1 MATEPPPAAGP
12 GCARRQSQ
20 SGRGKLV
27 NNQPRSIPATS
38 RASSPAPPRP
48 PRSRPAAPGTGVP
61 VPPLR
66 LQHSGTSVGASL
78 WSSGP
83 KRQQGDASRDRGDF
97 PGNFQLEFP
106 GDRRE
111 RGRTV
116 TGRAPKCCRG
126 CENAPGVPS
135 IQHRTSTAG
144 APGIH
149 PVPGMCRGI
158 TPSPGHHPRLHFP
171 APPCTQHPAPLGY
184 CHHGVSR
191 GFAASRGTGAS
202 RSITAPRAASHPT
215 APGAP
220 VHAAPPEA
228 SPDPGR
234 GGRVTPR
241 RYIRGYVR
249 ARGPALIPPPPP
261 PPLPPRPSHSIHTTP
276 PPPPSL
282 SAWPGAPRRQRRAA
296 AALAAPRPG
305 GRARGRRPGR
315 PAPSPV
321 AAAAARRG
329 RPPGGRRRR
338 RAVPRPPPVA
348 AVVRAARPRLAGRL
362 KGPAA
367 RAFPPRGAAA
377 APARAPSPARRC
389 PARGAG
395 GGGDMDG
402 GRRGTQRAA
411 ATAVTAG
418 RRRRAARRGA
428 MAAAAAGPGIGG
440 GGGGGPRYSLLA
452 EIGRGAYGVVYE
464 AVSGRSGARLAVKR
478 IRCDAP
484 ENVELALAEFWALT
498 SLRRQ
503 HPNVVRFEECVLQ
516 RHGLGQRM
524 SHGNKRSQLYLRLVE
539 TSLKGERILG
549 YAEEPC
555 YLWFVME
562 FCEGGDL
569 NQYVLSRRPD
579 PATNKSFML
588 QLTSAIAF
596 LHKNHIVHR
605 DLKPD
610 NILITEKSG
619 TPVLKVA
626 DFGLSKVCAGLTAR
640 GKEGGHENKNVN
652 VNKYWLSSA
661 CGSDFY
667 MAPEVWEGHYT
678 AKADIFALG
687 IIIWAMI
694 ERITFIDA
702 ETKKELLGTY
712 IKQGTEIVPVGE
724 ALLENPKM
732 ELHIPQ
738 KRRTSMS
745 EGIKQLLKDMLAAN
759 PQDRPDAFELETRM
773 DQVTCAA

>member
-1 MATEPPPAAGP
+1 MA
-12 GCARRQSQ
+12 
-20 SGRGKLV
+20 
-27 NNQPRSIPATS
+27 
-38 RASSPAPPRP
+38 
-48 PRSRPAAPGTGVP
+48 
-61 VPPLR
+61 
-66 LQHSGTSVGASL
+66 
-78 WSSGP
+78 
-83 KRQQGDASRDRGDF
+83 QQWVKKS
-97 PGNFQLEFP
+97 GNFESSSETGSADAVF
-106 GDRRE
+106 E
-111 RGRTV
+111 RPRCPADNGTAR
-116 TGRAPKCCRG
+116 GAGKC
-126 CENAPGVPS
+126 
-135 IQHRTSTAG
+135 
-144 APGIH
+144 
-149 PVPGMCRGI
+149 
-158 TPSPGHHPRLHFP
+158 
-171 APPCTQHPAPLGY
+171 
-184 CHHGVSR
+184 
-191 GFAASRGTGAS
+191 
-202 RSITAPRAASHPT
+202 
-215 APGAP
+215 
-220 VHAAPPEA
+220 
-228 SPDPGR
+228 GR
-234 GGRVTPR
+234 GGWKSTSCGAGSLFYPQIHGEQDGGVQSPEPGGLPATGSARNRMTSPGSPEWTDTP
-241 RYIRGYVR
+241 
-249 ARGPALIPPPPP
+249 
-261 PPLPPRPSHSIHTTP
+261 T
-276 PPPPSL
+276 
-282 SAWPGAPRRQRRAA
+282 
-296 AALAAPRPG
+296 LAAPRPG
-305 GRARGRRPGR
+305 YRARGGKPGPPFPSTGPVPGR
-315 PAPSPV
+315 GRAPA
-321 AAAAARRG
+321 R
-329 RPPGGRRRR
+329 
-338 RAVPRPPPVA
+338 RPPPPPGA
-348 AVVRAARPRLAGRL
+348 AVVRPARPRLVERL

-367 RAFPPRGAAA
+367 RAFPPRGAAVA
-377 APARAPSPARRC
+377 SARAPSPARRC

-395 GGGDMDG
+395 GAMDG
-402 GRRGTQRAA
+402 GRRGTQR
-411 ATAVTAG
+411 TA
-418 RRRRAARRGA
+418 RRRRATRRGA
-428 MAAAAAGPGIGG
+428 MAAAAVAGPGIG